1 MKQDFTRNIVIIS
14 GWLALL
20 VILVFAVIK
29 FANEQLAISLISFFT
44 GSLGTAL
51 GFIFS
56 ERKKKDTP

>member
-14 GWLALL
+14 GWIALL
-20 VILVFAVIK
+20 AILVFSVFR
-29 FANEQLAISLISFFT
+29 FANEQLAVSLISFFT

-56 ERKKKDTP
+56 ERKKTKVE